1 MKGSGD
7 LAIVDLH
14 WLFAWGFGLT
24 KQVTPEAA
32 AEPRFG
38 CFGDHGWSRTWR
50 FKHVS
55 WHGVY
60 IEGRDKVSQ

>member
-1 MKGSGD
+1 MKGSGN

-38 CFGDHGWSRTWR
+38 CLETMVGPEPGVLSMSVGM
-50 FKHVS
+50 VS
-55 WHGVY
+55 IYKG
-60 IEGRDKVSQ
+60 ETR